1 MSPYEQV
8 VAALK
13 HGGFMKAGKPICP
26 TCPPTKR
33 RGFEV
38 TEVKATAGRPATVLL
53 CCFRGCDTLTDIV
66 PALGLDPSELYDGGM
81 RQEVLFDRERYC
93 SVTVRGFKALP
104 ESSART
110 FGIAFGIGSFTTPL
124 SPYRLLRSPRAW
136 EAVRVEAGI
145 TARAVRKDV
154 AIWCDRMM
162 AHRCEDRGILALYRG
177 PLERCPCCGRLTL
190 EQRSDGST
198 TTRKYTNKGT
208 RSSAPRHGLNTTQ
221 TKEPEV
227 PLSGTRSSFSNDD
240 DMYRG
245 GAT

>member
-1 MSPYEQV
+1 VSPYEQV

-13 HGGFMKAGKPICP
+13 HTGFMKAGKPICP
-26 TCPPTKR
+26 TCPPSKR

-38 TEVKATAGRPATVLL
+38 TEVKATPSRPASVLVH
-53 CCFRGCDTLTDIV
+53 CFRNCDTLNEIV
-66 PALGLDPSELYDGGM
+66 PALGLDPAELYDGGM

-93 SVTVRGFKALP
+93 NVTVRGFKALP

-110 FGIAFGIGSFTTPL
+110 FGIAFGIGSFSTPL
-124 SPYRLLRSPRAW
+124 SPYRYLRTPKAW

-145 TARAVRKDV
+145 SARAVRKDV
-154 AIWCDRMM
+154 ETWCDRMM
-162 AHRCEDRGILALYRG
+162 AHRCEERGFLAMYRG

-190 EQRSDGST
+190 EGRPLVRT
-198 TTRKYTNKGT
+198 TTRKYTDKGT
-208 RSSAPRHGLNTTQ
+208 RGSARRHDLDTTQ

-227 PLSGTRSSFSNDD
+227 PLSGTRGSFSNDD
-240 DMYRG
+240 ALYRG